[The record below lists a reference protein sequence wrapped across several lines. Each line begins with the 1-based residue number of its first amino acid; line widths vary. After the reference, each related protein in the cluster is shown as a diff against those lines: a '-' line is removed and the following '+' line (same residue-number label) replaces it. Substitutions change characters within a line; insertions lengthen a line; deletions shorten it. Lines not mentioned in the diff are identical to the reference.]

1 MATRRPKVPR
11 ATPAAPKSPDTGD
24 GGDVIQADFSGSRGA
39 QAHAAG
45 SAAPGPRTPGMS
57 AGQHAGSA
65 RPGGSASATAPRS
78 SAPPKPGAATPGTHK
93 PGAAKHGSDEQ
104 DSVKHGS
111 DQQDSV
117 KQESGKQG
125 SVKHTVK
132 QDSVKQGAANQ
143 GAAKQDSAKRP
154 VRQGTDKHGPAK
166 QSKGGDARA
175 AGNHDPVPAKAF
187 SGRMLALFVV
197 MIAITIMLAPTVKI
211 FFEKRA
217 EIAAL
222 QADISDKQAQQ
233 NELRRQVS
241 RWQDPNYVKQ
251 QARDRINMVMPGETG
266 YWVFGSDLPAGSSSG
281 AAGAGSAQDPAELP
295 WVDSLWESIRRSATD

>member
-24 GGDVIQADFSGSRGA
+24 GGDVIQADFGGSRGPQSHPA
-39 QAHAAG
+39 GNAASGLRAPGRAAGQHSGTAGPARSGG
-45 SAAPGPRTPGMS
+45 SAAAPKN
-57 AGQHAGSA
+57 A
-65 RPGGSASATAPRS
+65 ASPKGA
-78 SAPPKPGAATPGTHK
+78 APPNAAKPGALKQGTGKSGTAAHGTAKPGTAKPGTGKPGTAK
-93 PGAAKHGSDEQ
+93 PGAGKAGTGKPGTAKAS
-104 DSVKHGS
+104 
-111 DQQDSV
+111 
-117 KQESGKQG
+117 
-125 SVKHTVK
+125 
-132 QDSVKQGAANQ
+132 
-143 GAAKQDSAKRP
+143 
-154 VRQGTDKHGPAK
+154 
-166 QSKGGDARA
+166 GDAGSPA
-175 AGNHDPVPAKAF
+175 ENLDPVPAKAF

-233 NELRRQVS
+233 DELRRQVS

-266 YWVFGSDLPAGSSSG
+266 YWVFGSELPAGSTSG

-295 WVDSLWESIRRSATD
+295 WVDSLWDSIRRSATD

>member
-11 ATPAAPKSPDTGD
+11 ATPAAPKSPDTGGD
-24 GGDVIQADFSGSRGA
+24 GGDVIQADFGGPRGS
-39 QAHAAG
+39 QTHTAG
-45 SAAPGPRTPGMS
+45 TAAPGARIPGRA
-57 AGQHAGSA
+57 AGPHTGSTGSA
-65 RPGGSASATAPRS
+65 RPGGAASASTP
-78 SAPPKPGAATPGTHK
+78 SAPAAKNPAPKNAVPPDSAKSGTGTPGTAKHGTGTH
-93 PGAAKHGSDEQ
+93 GAAKPARD
-104 DSVKHGS
+104 
-111 DQQDSV
+111 
-117 KQESGKQG
+117 
-125 SVKHTVK
+125 
-132 QDSVKQGAANQ
+132 
-143 GAAKQDSAKRP
+143 
-154 VRQGTDKHGPAK
+154 GTGPE
-166 QSKGGDARA
+166 
-175 AGNHDPVPAKAF
+175 NLDPVPAKAF

-233 NELRRQVS
+233 DELRRQVS

-295 WVDSLWESIRRSATD
+295 WVDSLWDSIRRSATD